1 MARYQVAPTKNNL
14 LNLKQEQKFVTE
26 GHSLLEQKRD
36 ILVAELMGMVNTA
49 AEVQERVDT
58 NIIQAYKFL
67 DKAIV
72 KMGLETLKDLALNM
86 PIRNDVSISSRKI
99 MGVSVPQ
106 VDVSISEKKPYYS
119 FLTTEPELDEA
130 VMKFR
135 DILDMLAKLAQ
146 TSVTVFRLAKESQ
159 KTVRRVNALEKIYL
173 PDYKDSINYIQSSLE
188 ESERESFFTLKLIK
202 KKLKSKQ
209 DRR

>member
-14 LNLKQEQKFVTE
+14 LNLKQDQKFAAE
-26 GHSLLEQKRD
+26 GHALLEQKRD

-49 AEVQERVDT
+49 AEVQERVDAS
-58 NIIQAYKFL
+58 IVQAYKFL
-67 DKAIV
+67 DRAII
-72 KMGLETLKDLALNM
+72 KMGLETLKDIASNM

-119 FLTTEPELDEA
+119 FLNTEPELDEA
-130 VMKFR
+130 VIKFR

-146 TSVTVFRLAKESQ
+146 TSITVFRLAKEAQ

-173 PDYKDSINYIQSSLE
+173 PDYKESITYIQSSLE

-202 KKLKSKQ
+202 KKLKSK
-209 DRR
+209 